1 MLMIHINESVFIR
14 GQYSSS
20 WGASFLLKKND
31 NNIQDGS
38 RNDLAI
44 NFGLIEQTPFFFID
58 SIDNNVALFGK
69 YSEDEGETVSVLF
82 FKVLSVPLP
91 PAKNIRMK

>member
-1 MLMIHINESVFIR
+1 LLIIHINEAVFIR
-14 GQYSSS
+14 GRYSSS

-31 NNIQDGS
+31 DIQDGS
-38 RNDLAI
+38 RHVTAI

-69 YSEDEGETVSVLF
+69 YSEDEGENLSVPF
-82 FKVLSVPLP
+82 FNVLSVPLP
-91 PAKNIRMK
+91 LAIKTSG